1 MKRDIFRAFL
11 VEKAEYEGVE
21 EIPCIRTSNLV
32 PERVIPFSKALKT
45 NDYDQWVVF
54 YEQDEKFFRLWNTP
68 RKYLN
73 ILKKFQGVITPDFSL
88 YRNMPLVMQKWSTYQ
103 GKAIGVW
110 LQNEGIEV
118 IPNIRFADERS
129 YEFCFDGVEKYST
142 VAIGTYGC
150 IKKIIDRSYF
160 EKGLAKMIEQLKPQ
174 TIIVYGA
181 APDHIFGKYKE
192 MGIHI
197 IQFDSD
203 FSVVHNKVG
212 NA

>member
-1 MKRDIFRAFL
+1 MKEINSIQKMKRDIFRAFL
-11 VEKAEYEGVE
+11 VERAEYEGVE

-129 YEFCFDGVEKYST
+129 YEFCFDGVEKYI
-142 VAIGTYGC
+142 VQLLLVLMVVL
-150 IKKIIDRSYF
+150 KK
-160 EKGLAKMIEQLKPQ
+160 L
-174 TIIVYGA
+174 
-181 APDHIFGKYKE
+181 
-192 MGIHI
+192 
-197 IQFDSD
+197 
-203 FSVVHNKVG
+203 
-212 NA
+212 